1 MSNEDRLVEYLRR
14 VTAELQQTRT
24 RLQEVESG
32 EPEPIAVVGMSC
44 RYPGGVASPDDLWDL
59 VRDGRDAVT
68 PFPADRGWDLA
79 ALSDPDGR
87 GTSTAAAGGFLD
99 DVAGFDADF
108 FGISPRA
115 ALAMDPQQRILLE
128 SAWALF
134 EDAGVDPAGL
144 RGGRTGV
151 FVGASSSGYGS
162 GWSVAPEGLEGHL
175 LTGNAGSVISGRLA
189 YQFGLEGPAVTVDT
203 ACSSSLVALHL
214 AAQALRAGECSLALA
229 GGVMVLASPTL
240 FVEFS
245 RQRGLAADGRCKSF
259 AAAADGTGWAE
270 GVGLL
275 LLERLSDA
283 RRNGHDVLAVVRGS
297 AVNQDGASS
306 GLTAPNGP
314 SQQRVIRDALAGA
327 RLAPSDVD
335 AVEAHGTGT
344 RLGDPIEAQA
354 VLATYGRDRP
364 HPLWL
369 GSLKSN
375 IGHAQSAAGV
385 GGVIKMIQALRHG
398 VLPKTLHVD
407 EPTPHV
413 DWTAGNVRLLT
424 EPVPWPETGR
434 PRRAGVSSF
443 GMSGTNAHV
452 ILEQA
457 PAAEPAGLTA
467 LPVTPVLLSARTA
480 SALREQAEQL
490 STVDADL
497 PELAAAL
504 ATRGGLDHRAVV
516 VAGSQDALRAA
527 LREFDV
533 IQGEPGGKTA
543 FLFTGQGSQR
553 AGMGR
558 ELYGA
563 FPAYAAAFDAVCAH
577 LDPRVRE
584 LSGSAE
590 TELAQQAIFALEVAL
605 YRLLESW
612 GVRPDLLL
620 GHSVGEIAAAHVA
633 GVLSLEAAC
642 TLVAARGR
650 LMQALP
656 EGGAMLAVQASE
668 AEVLPLPE
676 GVSLAAVNGPDSVVL
691 SGVAEAVEAVAAK
704 FAKTKRLKTSHA
716 FHSALMEPMLAEF
729 RTVLSGLS
737 YATPAIPLVSTVE
750 EDAAWDADYWVRQVR
765 QPVRFHDGVERLR
778 AQGVTVFAEL
788 GPAAVLAPLTDGAV
802 PLLRADRPEAAT
814 LIRGL
819 STLHV
824 HGTAVDWPSFFGGA
838 RRLPLPHYP
847 FEHERFW
854 LASPVAPGDVTAAGL
869 THPDHPLLG
878 AALALADGDG
888 FLCTGLLSPR
898 SHPWLADHVVLG
910 STLVPGTA
918 FVELA
923 LRAAEQAGCDGI
935 GELTLEA
942 PLTLPDSGVEV
953 QIAVGAPGAT
963 RTLRIYSRPAGS
975 AFDEPWTRHATG
987 TLTSGNRLAT
997 SAVEWPPAGAE
1008 PVDVDDLYTRFG
1020 DRGFG
1025 YGPAFQGLRAAWR
1038 RGTDVFAEVHL
1049 PLDNAGKFALHP
1061 ALLDSALHAMALGV
1075 LPDTGAGR
1083 VPFSWTGV
1091 TVPARGRST
1100 LRVRLSAT
1108 GPETITLVASDEAG
1122 EPVVAVEALTVRPV
1136 AVPRQSLFALD
1147 WPQLPPGGTAEDIR
1161 PAFLTVD
1168 AGTDPAAVH
1177 AETARVLAE
1186 LQDWLAADPA
1196 PDERLVVV
1204 TRGGGD
1210 LVGAAVGG
1218 LVRAAQAE
1226 HPERFVLVDTDD
1238 VEGLTRFPAGEP
1250 QFAVREGRVF
1260 VPRLTRAAVPAA
1272 DFPSWETVLVTG
1284 GTGALGTA
1292 LARHLLD
1299 RGVGRVVVAG
1309 RRGPAAPGAAALT
1322 ELGAEVVACDFTD
1335 RDAVSALAGS
1345 LPGLSAVVHAAGVLD
1360 DGVLTS
1366 LTPERLEAVLR
1377 PKVDAAWL
1385 LHELVPDAHLVLFSS
1400 VAGVFG
1406 AAGQANYAAANAYL
1420 DALADHRRA
1429 AGLRCSSM
1437 AWGAWETGMADGRAG
1452 LSIEDGLALFDAA
1465 LSADQAVTLPV
1476 RLDLAALRGGPVPAL
1491 LRGLVRTPARRVRPV
1506 SSFGD
1511 RLAAAPAAERE
1522 TLLLDLVRTE
1532 AAAVLGHEPGARVDA
1547 TRAFSDLGFDSLTAV
1562 ELRNRLA
1569 EATGLRLSSTLV
1581 FDHPGADALAA
1592 YLGAELLG
1600 TSVSEVAATVVPAD
1614 EPIAIV
1620 GMSCRYPGGVA
1631 SPDDLW
1637 RLVAEGRDG
1646 IGFFPEDRGWNVEH
1660 STDPERSGTTY
1671 TREGGFLY
1679 DAAEF
1684 DAAFFGISPR
1694 EALAMDPQQRL
1705 LLETSW
1711 QAFEHA
1717 GIAPDSLRGSRTGV
1731 FAGLMYHDY
1740 GARLTTAP
1748 ADVEGFLGIGNS
1760 GSVLSGRIA
1769 YSFGLEGP
1777 AVTVDTACSSSLV
1790 ALHLASQA
1798 LRSGECSLAL
1808 AGGVTVMATPA
1819 TFVEFSRQRGLSTDG
1834 RCKSFAAAADG
1845 TGWGEGSGVLVLER
1859 LSDARRNGHR
1869 VLAVVRGS
1877 AVNSDG
1883 ASNGLTAPNGPSQ
1896 QRVIRAA
1903 LATAGLTPSD
1913 VDVVEAHGTGTR
1925 LGDPIEA
1932 QAVLA
1937 TYGQDRAEPLWLGSI
1952 KSNIGHTQA
1961 AAGVAGVIKMV
1972 QALRHGVLP
1981 KTLHVDE
1988 PTPHVE
1994 WTDGAVRLLTES
2006 VEWPASGRPRRAGV
2020 SSFGISGTN
2029 AHVVLEEAPD
2039 AVVASAGL
2047 PVVPWVLSAKSPAAL
2062 REQARRL
2069 IAAPEQPVEAVAR
2082 TLATGRAALDHRAAV
2097 VGADRAELLRG
2108 LEAVAAGSGAHVG
2121 QAESGKVAFLFT
2133 GQGSQR
2139 AGMGRELYETFPV
2152 YAAAFDA
2159 ACAYLDPRVKELSGA
2174 ADTDLA
2180 QQGIFA
2186 LEVALFRLVESWGV
2200 RPDVV
2205 VGHSVGEIAAAHV
2218 AGVLSLEDAATLV
2231 AARGRLM
2238 QALPEGGVMIAV
2250 QASEADIKLPGGV
2263 SLAAVNGPDSVVLSG
2278 EEAAVTEYAST
2289 FAKTKRLN
2297 TSHAFHSALMEPMLA
2312 EFAAAIDGLAM
2323 AEPVIPWVSTV
2334 EGDGSGYWVRQVRE
2348 CVRFADAVAATDAR
2362 TFVEI
2367 GPDAVLSAMVDGAVP
2382 VLRAG
2387 RAEVASA
2394 MSALARLYVSGVT
2407 PRWSAVFAESTPVDL
2422 PGYAFERSRYWL
2434 DAGPAAGDV
2443 TALGQ
2448 SAPGHP
2454 LLGAAVEL
2462 PDAGTVFT
2470 GSLSAR
2476 TVPWL
2481 AEHEVLGTPLLPG
2494 SAFAELALR
2503 AGAELGWPVVDEL
2516 TLGAPLV
2523 LRGEV
2528 ALRVAVGSDRT
2539 VTIHSRQSDEDVW
2552 TLHATGKV
2560 SAEAVEGEDLTEW
2573 PPAVAVPLD
2582 DLYDRAA
2589 EQGFGYGPA
2598 FQGLRAAWRDGE
2610 TVYAEV
2616 ALPSEYA
2623 PEDYGLHPAL
2633 LDAALHGLGLGGFVD
2648 GPHLPFSWTGV
2659 SLTAAGAAALRVRI
2673 QPAGPD
2679 AVTLT
2684 LADET
2689 GRAVAS
2695 VRSLALR
2702 PVAAAQVTHPLY
2714 RLDWVPADVTEPVPV
2729 VAVEWESCDL
2739 AEAVANAL
2747 ELVRNWLAD
2756 ERSATA
2762 RLVVVTRGAVATR
2775 PGEDI
2780 TDLAA
2785 AAARGL
2791 LRTAQLEHP
2800 GRFVLADLGPDD
2812 ELPALPGEPEA
2823 AVRNGRVL
2831 VPRLA
2836 RAEAAGDPV
2845 RIAGPRGTVLITG
2858 GTGAL
2863 GAAIARRLAEQ
2874 GTGRLVLTSRRG
2886 LDAPGAE
2893 DLVAELE
2900 AAGAKVTV
2908 VACDVADRAAVA
2920 DLVKTLP
2927 PTAVVHAAGVLDD
2940 GLLAT
2945 QDPARLAA
2953 VLAPKADAAR
2963 HLHELAPDAN
2973 LVLFSSVAG
2982 GFGSAGQA
2990 GYAAANAYLDALA
3003 THRAAHGL
3011 PGRSLA
3017 WGPWLDGGM
3026 AAELAATER
3035 RRIEG
3040 GGVGAVDA
3048 EAEARRFDGGGL
3060 RAVDTA
3066 AEGGGDTAA
3075 RVVAAEGGRAEGGGG
3090 TAARVVAAGG
3100 GRIEGGGGT
3109 AARVAAAERRRVER
3123 SGVRPVDTEAEGRR
3137 IERSGDTAAQVA
3149 AAERRRI
3156 ERSGMR
3162 SIDTETGLAMFDAAL
3177 SHAEPVLWPVLLD
3190 HAGLRARGEHLP
3202 PILRGLVRVPIR
3214 RAASAPRTEN
3224 LLEVVRAEAAA
3235 VLGHASAAAVDAGQA
3250 FSELGFDSLTAVE
3263 LRNRLDA
3270 VTGLRLAATVVFDYA
3285 TPAALAEHLEAE
3297 LTGERADSEA
3307 PVIAAVDEPIAIV
3320 GMSCRY
3326 PGGVTSPDD
3335 LWRLVAEGRDG
3346 IGEFP
3351 ADRGWELEY
3360 DPDPERTGTTYTR
3373 EGGFLYDAAEFD
3385 AAFFGISPREALAMD
3400 PQQRLLLE
3408 TSWEAFESAGIDPG
3422 SLRGSRTGVF
3432 AGQMYHDYGARLTTV
3447 PEGVEGFVGIGNSGS
3462 VLSGRVA
3469 YSFGLEGPAVTVD
3482 TACSSSLV
3490 TLHLA
3495 AQALRQ
3501 GECSLALAGGVTVM
3515 ATPATFVEFSRQRG
3529 LAPDGR
3535 CKPFAAAADGTGWSE
3550 GVGVLVLERLS
3561 DARRNGHH
3569 VLAVVRGSAV
3579 NSDGAS
3585 NGLTAPNGPSQQRV
3599 IRAALATAGLEPSDV
3614 DVVEAHGT
3622 GTRLGDPIEA
3632 QAVLATYGQGRE
3644 TPLWLGS
3651 IKSNLGHTQAAAGVA
3666 GVIKMV
3672 QALRHG
3678 VLPKTLHV
3686 DEPTPHV
3693 DWTTG
3698 AVRLLTE
3705 PVSLP
3710 EGVRRAA
3717 VSSFGISGTNAHV
3730 ILEAGPAPA
3739 ETAVPAH
3746 PCPPVVLTA
3755 KSPAALRAQA
3765 SRLRAHLAGH
3775 PLPAVAHALVT
3786 TRAQHAHRAVVV
3798 GDVEAGLAAL
3808 GRGEPGVV
3816 TGAVVPDGRT
3826 AFLFTGQG
3834 SQRPGMGRE
3843 LYEAFPVFAEA
3854 FDAVCAHLDPRLKT
3868 VLDTPELDRTEFAQQ
3883 AIFALEVALFRLLE
3897 AWGVRPDVVLGHSVG
3912 EIAAAHVAGV
3922 LSLEDAGTLVAARGR
3937 LMQELPEGG
3946 VMIAVQASEVDIRL
3960 PDGVSLAAV
3969 NGPDSVV
3976 LSGEE
3981 DAVTEYAATFAK
3993 TKRLNTSHA
4002 FHSGL
4007 MEPMLEEFREV
4018 VEGLTFADAVIP
4030 IVSTVEDGDPATAA
4044 HWVRQVREPVRFHD
4058 GLRAT
4063 GATDFLELGPDG
4075 VLSAM
4080 VGDGEAVPTL
4090 RAGRPEVE
4098 TLLTALA
4105 RRYVRGGAVDWAAGF
4120 GPGGGH
4126 VDLPSYAFQRERFWL
4141 AAAPTG
4147 DVTSAGL
4154 AATGHPLLAAVV
4166 PLADEDGVLGTARLS
4181 PRTHPWLADHTV
4193 GGTTLLPGTALLE
4206 LVLRTAAEAGCDV
4219 VTELTLEA
4227 PLVVPEQGVQVQVTV
4242 GAPEAGA
4249 RPVRVHA
4256 RRDAAEPWT
4265 RHAEGTVSEGARP
4278 AVALTE
4284 WPPAGAEPVAVDDVY
4299 PRFAEAGFGYGPAFQ
4314 GLRAA
4319 WTRGEELFAEVGLPD
4334 VPAGFLLH
4342 PALFDAALHTAALRG
4357 DGTAKLPFAW
4367 TGVHLTA
4374 TGATSLRVRLTPVP
4388 EGFALALADGTG
4400 APVGGVDVLALRPF
4414 SAEGLGVRD
4423 ALFRVD
4429 WVPAA
4434 VTEPPFT
4441 TCEVRGDDPDLV
4453 SALERSGAEV
4463 VSGKQGSN
4471 PGSRSRPEVVFLPV
4485 PRLEGAVPDVV
4496 RETVTSVLDTV
4507 REWVAG
4513 DGARL
4518 VIVTRGAVATRPG
4531 EDVPD
4536 LAAAAVWGLL
4546 RSAQAE
4552 HPDRFALL
4560 DLDDPGA
4567 VPVPTGE
4574 PQAAVRDGGLL
4585 VPRLARVRAGDGEVP
4600 ATGGTVLVTGGTG
4613 ALGAAVSRH
4622 LATRGAEHLVLV
4634 SRRGEAAPG
4643 APELAAEL
4651 RELGADVTLAACDL
4665 ADRDAVAALLAE
4677 HPVTA
4682 VVHAAG
4688 VLADGVVETLTPK
4701 QVETVL
4707 QAKADAAWHLH
4718 ELAGDVTEFV
4728 LFSSA
4733 AGTLGTPGQ
4742 ANYAAA
4748 NAFLDALAAHRRA
4761 AGLPAQSLAWG
4772 LWADGMGDGERRGGV
4787 TALSTKDGL
4796 ALFDAARADGGATL
4810 VPMRLDLTVRGEVPA
4825 LLKGLVRAPARTA
4838 APAQLRERLA
4848 AVPEAGRLDVLVG
4861 FVRAHVAAVLGHADP
4876 DAVPPRQAFRD
4887 LGFDSLTAVELRNRI
4902 GAETGLRLPPTLVFS
4917 YPDATAL
4924 ATHLEAELH
4933 VEPAE
4938 PDLAAVL
4945 AAIPVDRLRE
4955 AGLLDAVLRLA
4966 DPAAGLTRTAEPAEA
4981 SIDAMDVDDLVSL
4994 ALDLP

>member
-79 ALSDPDGR
+79 ALAGPDSER
-87 GTSTAAAGGFLD
+87 GTSYATAGGFLD
-99 DVAGFDADF
+99 DVAGFDAGF

-115 ALAMDPQQRILLE
+115 ALAMDPQQRLLLE

-134 EDAGVDPAGL
+134 EDAGVDPASL

-162 GWSVAPEGLEGHL
+162 GWNVAPEGLEGHL

-270 GVGLL
+270 GVGLVM
-275 LLERLSDA
+275 LERLSDA
-283 RRNGHDVLAVVRGS
+283 RRKGHEVLAVVRGS

-314 SQQRVIRDALAGA
+314 SQQRVIRDALAAA

-354 VLATYGRDRP
+354 VLATYGRDRA

-385 GGVIKMIQALRHG
+385 GGVIKVIQALRHG

-413 DWTAGNVRLLT
+413 DWAAGNVRLLT
-424 EPVPWPETGR
+424 EATPWPETGR

-457 PAAEPAGLTA
+457 PPVEPAALPA

-480 SALREQAEQL
+480 SALREQALRL
-490 STVDADL
+490 STVESGL

-504 ATRGGLDHRAVV
+504 ATRGGLEHRAVV
-516 VAGSQDALRAA
+516 VAEDRDALLTA

-533 IQGEPGGKTA
+533 IQGGPGGKTA
-543 FLFTGQGSQR
+543 FLFSGQGAQR

-558 ELYGA
+558 ALYET

-577 LDPRVRE
+577 LDPRLKDVLGTAE
-584 LSGSAE
+584 LDR
-590 TELAQQAIFALEVAL
+590 TEFAQQGIFALEVAL
-605 YRLLESW
+605 FRLLESW
-612 GVRPDLLL
+612 GVRPDFLL

-633 GVLSLEAAC
+633 GVLTLADAG

-656 EGGAMLAVQASE
+656 EGGAMIAVRASE
-668 AEVLPLPE
+668 DEVLPLPA
-676 GVSLAAVNGPDSVVL
+676 GVSLAAVNGPASVVL
-691 SGVAEAVEAVAAK
+691 SGAADAVAEVAAR
-704 FAKTKRLKTSHA
+704 FAKSKRLNTSHA
-716 FHSALMEPMLAEF
+716 FHSALMEPMLAGF
-729 RTVLSGLS
+729 RTVLNGLS
-737 YATPAIPLVSTVE
+737 YAPPVIPLVSTVA
-750 EDAAWDADYWVRQVR
+750 EDASWDADYWVRQVR
-765 QPVRFHDGVERLR
+765 EPVRFHDGVERLR
-778 AQGVTVFAEL
+778 AEGVTVFAEV
-788 GPAAVLAPLTDGAV
+788 GPAAVLTPLTDDVV
-802 PLLRADRPEAAT
+802 PLLRADRPEPAT

-819 STLHV
+819 GTLHV
-824 HGTAVDWPSFFGGA
+824 RGTVVDWPEFFGGT

-854 LASPVAPGDVTAAGL
+854 LTAPAATGDVTAAGL

-888 FLCTGLLSPR
+888 FLCTGVLSPR

-923 LRAAEQAGCDGI
+923 LRAAEQAGGDRI
-935 GELTLEA
+935 DELTLEA
-942 PLTLPDSGVEV
+942 PLTLPDDGVEI
-953 QIAVGAPGAT
+953 QIAVGAPGPS
-963 RTLRIYSRPAGS
+963 RTLRIHSRPAGS

-987 TLTSGNRLAT
+987 TLSTGTRPVADP
-997 SAVEWPPAGAE
+997 VEWPPAGAE
-1008 PVDVDDLYTRFG
+1008 VLAVDDLYARFD

-1038 RGTDVFAEVHL
+1038 RGNEIFAEVAL
-1049 PLDNAGKFALHP
+1049 PGADAGKFALHP

-1083 VPFSWTGV
+1083 VPFTWTGV
-1091 TVPARGRST
+1091 TVAARGRAA

-1108 GPETITLVASDEAG
+1108 GADTITLTATDEAG
-1122 EPVVAVEALTVRPV
+1122 QPVVAVEALTVRPV
-1136 AVPRQSLFALD
+1136 AVPRQSLFTVG
-1147 WPQLPPGGTAEDIR
+1147 WPQLPPGGTAEAIR
-1161 PAFLTVD
+1161 PTFLLVDGGTVHD
-1168 AGTDPAAVH
+1168 S
-1177 AETARVLAE
+1177 TARVLAG
-1186 LQDWLAADPA
+1186 LQEWLTSSHEPG
-1196 PDERLVVV
+1196 ERLVVV
-1204 TRGGGD
+1204 TRGAVPVDGD
-1210 LVGAAVGG
+1210 VTDLAGAAVGG
-1218 LVRAAQAE
+1218 LVRSAQAE
-1226 HPERFVLVDTDD
+1226 HPDRFLLVDTDD
-1238 VEGLTRFPAGEP
+1238 PGGLTRFPAGEP
-1250 QFAVREGRVF
+1250 QFAIRDGRVY
-1260 VPRLTRAAVPAA
+1260 VPRLTRTAAPAA
-1272 DFPSWETVLVTG
+1272 ETPDWDTVLITG
-1284 GTGALGTA
+1284 GTGALGSA

-1299 RGVGRVVVAG
+1299 QGAGRVVVAG
-1309 RRGPAAPGAAALT
+1309 RRGPDAPGAAALT
-1322 ELGAEVVACDFTD
+1322 ELGVEVAACDFTD
-1335 RDAVSALAGS
+1335 RDAVSALLAS
-1345 LPGLSAVVHAAGVLD
+1345 LPGLTAVVHAAGILD
-1360 DGVLTS
+1360 DGMLAS
-1366 LTPERLEAVLR
+1366 LTPERLAAVLR

-1406 AAGQANYAAANAYL
+1406 AAGQANYAAANSYL
-1420 DALADHRRA
+1420 DALAAHRRA
-1429 AGLRCSSM
+1429 LGLPGASL
-1437 AWGAWETGMADGRAG
+1437 AWGAWDTGMAAGRAG

-1465 LSADQAVTLPV
+1465 LAADQAVTLPV
-1476 RLDLAALRGGPVPAL
+1476 RLDLAAFRAGPVPAL
-1491 LRGLVRTPARRVRPV
+1491 LRSLVRTPSRRARPV
-1506 SSFGD
+1506 SSFGE
-1511 RLAAAPAAERE
+1511 RLAAVPAAERE

-1547 TRAFSDLGFDSLTAV
+1547 TRAFNDLGFDSLTAV

-1592 YLGAELLG
+1592 FLGAELLG
-1600 TSVSEVAATVVPAD
+1600 TSVSEVSSVVVRAD

-1620 GMSCRYPGGVA
+1620 GMSCRYPGGVT
-1631 SPDDLW
+1631 SPEDLW
-1637 RLVAEGRDG
+1637 RLVSEGRDG
-1646 IGFFPEDRGWNVEH
+1646 VGEFPLDRGWDVDY
-1660 STDPERSGTTY
+1660 DPDPSHAGTTY

-1705 LLETSW
+1705 LLESSW
-1711 QAFEHA
+1711 EAFESA
-1717 GIAPDSLRGSRTGV
+1717 GIAADSLRGSRTGV

-1769 YSFGLEGP
+1769 YTFGLEGP

-1790 ALHLASQA
+1790 ALHLAAQA

-1819 TFVEFSRQRGLSTDG
+1819 TFVEFSRQRGLAPDG

-1845 TGWGEGSGVLVLER
+1845 TGWGEGVGVLVLER

-1903 LATAGLTPSD
+1903 LATAGLAASE

-1937 TYGQDRAEPLWLGSI
+1937 TYGQERAEPLWLGSV
-1952 KSNIGHTQA
+1952 KSNLGHTQA

-1988 PTPHVE
+1988 PTPHVD
-1994 WTDGAVRLLTES
+1994 WTDGAVRLLTEA
-2006 VEWPASGRPRRAGV
+2006 VPWPAGERVRRAGV

-2029 AHVVLEEAPD
+2029 AHVLLEEAPD
-2039 AVVASAGL
+2039 APVVPAEWPA
-2047 PVVPWVLSAKSPAAL
+2047 VPWVLSAKSSAAL
-2062 REQARRL
+2062 RAQAQRL
-2069 IAAPEQPVEAVAR
+2069 LAAAPDQPVAAVAR
-2082 TLATGRAALDHRAAV
+2082 TLAVGRAALDHRAVV
-2097 VGADRAELLRG
+2097 VGADRDELLRG
-2108 LEAVAAGSGAHVG
+2108 LSAVAEGTAASGVHIG
-2121 QAESGKVAFLFT
+2121 QVADRRVAYLFT

-2139 AGMGRELYETFPV
+2139 AGMGRELYEAFPV
-2152 YAAAFDA
+2152 FASAFDEV
-2159 ACAYLDPRVKELSGA
+2159 CGYLDPRLGEFWGSA
-2174 ADTDLA
+2174 ETEFA

-2186 LEVALFRLVESWGV
+2186 VEVALFRLLESWGV
-2200 RPDVV
+2200 RPDFV
-2205 VGHSVGEIAAAHV
+2205 VGHSVGEVAAAHV
-2218 AGVLSLEDAATLV
+2218 AGVLSLEEACALV
-2231 AARGRLM
+2231 SARGRLM
-2238 QALPEGGVMIAV
+2238 GALPEGGVMIAV
-2250 QASEADIKLPGGV
+2250 QASEADVLPLPEGV
-2263 SLAAVNGPDSVVLSG
+2263 SLAAVNGPDSIVLSG
-2278 EEAAVTEYAST
+2278 SEAAVTAVAAK

-2297 TSHAFHSALMEPMLA
+2297 TSHAFHSALMEPMLP
-2312 EFAAAIDGLAM
+2312 EFAAAIDGLVCA
-2323 AEPVIPWVSTV
+2323 APVVPFVSTV
-2334 EGDGSGYWVRQVRE
+2334 DVSVELSAEYWVRQVRE
-2348 CVRFADAVAATDAR
+2348 PVRFADAVARLRAEGVTE
-2362 TFVEI
+2362 FVEI
-2367 GPDAVLSAMVDGAVP
+2367 GPDAVLAAMVDGCVP
-2382 VLRAG
+2382 LLRAG
-2387 RAEVASA
+2387 RAEVPAVLSA
-2394 MSALARLYVSGVT
+2394 VARLHVRGVS
-2407 PRWSAVFAESTPVDL
+2407 PRWPSVFGAATPVDL
-2422 PGYAFERSRYWL
+2422 PGYAFEHSRYWL

-2448 SAPGHP
+2448 SATGHP

-2470 GSLSAR
+2470 AALSAR
-2476 TVPWL
+2476 TAPWL
-2481 AEHEVLGTPLLPG
+2481 TEHEVLGTLLLPG
-2494 SAFAELALR
+2494 AAFAELALR
-2503 AGAELGWPVVDEL
+2503 AGAELGCPVVDEL

-2523 LRGEV
+2523 LHGDV
-2528 ALRVAVGSDRT
+2528 ALRVAVGALDTGRRT
-2539 VTIHSRQSDEDVW
+2539 LTVHSRQSDTW
-2552 TLHATGKV
+2552 TLHATGTV
-2560 SAEAVEGEDLTEW
+2560 SDGDAPVANLTEW
-2573 PPAVAVPLD
+2573 PPADAVPVPVD

-2589 EQGFGYGPA
+2589 SQGFGYGPA
-2598 FQGLRAAWRDGE
+2598 FQGLRAAWRQGE
-2610 TVYAEV
+2610 TVFAEV
-2616 ALPSEYA
+2616 ALPPDRVAEA
-2623 PEDYGLHPAL
+2623 AGYGVHPAL
-2633 LDAALHGLGLGGFVD
+2633 LDAALHGVGLGGFVD
-2648 GPHLPFSWTGV
+2648 GPHVPFAWTG
-2659 SLTAAGAAALRVRI
+2659 LTLAAAGAAELRVRI
-2673 QPAGPD
+2673 SPAGPD
-2679 AVTLT
+2679 AITLT
-2684 LADET
+2684 LADAT
-2689 GRAVAS
+2689 GRGVAA

-2702 PVAAAQVTHPLY
+2702 PVAAVASATPDALY
-2714 RLDWVPADVTEPVPV
+2714 RLDWVPAAETPLKPSLLDLDSLTVGADPAEPKRPNVALGALDAPNATLGALDAPNATLGALDATNATLGALDATNATLGRSVP
-2729 VAVEWESCDL
+2729 AVMAIEWAPCDL
-2739 AEAVANAL
+2739 TEAVTRAL
-2747 ELVRNWLAD
+2747 ELVRTWVSDDRFAH
-2756 ERSATA
+2756 S
-2762 RLVVVTRGAVATR
+2762 RLVVVTRGAVATE
-2775 PGEDI
+2775 PGEDV
-2780 TDLAA
+2780 TDLPA

-2791 LRTAQLEHP
+2791 LRTAQQEHP

-2812 ELPALPGEPEA
+2812 RLRELPDEPEA
-2823 AVRNGRVL
+2823 AVRDGRVL

-2836 RAEAAGDPV
+2836 RVTEPGVPTT
-2845 RIAGPRGTVLITG
+2845 IAGGTVLVTG
-2858 GTGAL
+2858 ATGAL
-2863 GAAIARRLAEQ
+2863 GTAVARRLAQ
-2874 GTGRLVLTSRRG
+2874 HGAGHLVLTSRRG
-2886 LDAPGAE
+2886 PAAPGAR

-2900 AAGAKVTV
+2900 ETGAQVTMA
-2908 VACDVADRAAVA
+2908 ACDVADREDLAALL
-2920 DLVKTLP
+2920 DRLP
-2927 PTAVVHAAGVLDD
+2927 PLTAVVHAAGVLDD
-2940 GLLAT
+2940 GLLTA

-2953 VLAPKADAAR
+2953 VLGPKAEAAR
-2963 HLHELAPDAN
+2963 HLHELVPDAH

-2982 GFGSAGQA
+2982 AFGSAGQA

-3003 THRAAHGL
+3003 AHRVANGL
-3011 PGRSLA
+3011 PAQSLA
-3017 WGPWLDGGM
+3017 WGPWSDGGM
-3026 AAELAATER
+3026 AAGLDR
-3035 RRIEG
+3035 RRIG
-3040 GGVGAVDA
+3040 
-3048 EAEARRFDGGGL
+3048 RGGL
-3060 RAVDTA
+3060 R
-3066 AEGGGDTAA
+3066 
-3075 RVVAAEGGRAEGGGG
+3075 
-3090 TAARVVAAGG
+3090 
-3100 GRIEGGGGT
+3100 
-3109 AARVAAAERRRVER
+3109 
-3123 SGVRPVDTEAEGRR
+3123 P
-3137 IERSGDTAAQVA
+3137 
-3149 AAERRRI
+3149 
-3156 ERSGMR
+3156 
-3162 SIDTETGLAMFDAAL
+3162 IDTETGLALFDAAL
-3177 SHAEPVLWPVLLD
+3177 AHADPVLWPVLLD
-3190 HAGLRARGEHLP
+3190 HAGLRAQGEHLP
-3202 PILRGLVRVPIR
+3202 PILRGLVRTPVK
-3214 RAASAPRTEN
+3214 RAARRTES
-3224 LLEVVRAEAAA
+3224 LLDVVRAESAA
-3235 VLGHASAAAVDAGQA
+3235 VLGHASAAAVEPGQA

-3285 TPAALAEHLEAE
+3285 TPEALAKHLEAE
-3297 LTGERADSEA
+3297 LSGERAA
-3307 PVIAAVDEPIAIV
+3307 TAVQLTAAVDEPIAIV

-3335 LWRLVAEGRDG
+3335 LWRLVMAGRDG

-3351 ADRGWELEY
+3351 ADRGWDVEY
-3360 DPDPERTGTTYTR
+3360 DPDPERSGTTYTR
-3373 EGGFLYDAAEFD
+3373 EGGFLYDATEFD

-3422 SLRGSRTGVF
+3422 TLRGSRTGVF

-3561 DARRNGHH
+3561 DAEKHGHR

-3599 IRAALATAGLEPSDV
+3599 IRRALATAGLGPSDV
-3614 DVVEAHGT
+3614 DAVEAHGT
-3622 GTRLGDPIEA
+3622 GTKLGDPIEA
-3632 QAVLATYGQGRE
+3632 QAVLATYGQDRD

-3693 DWTTG
+3693 DWTAG
-3698 AVRLLTE
+3698 DVRLLTE
-3705 PVSLP
+3705 PVP
-3710 EGVRRAA
+3710 WPAENRVRRAA

-3739 ETAVPAH
+3739 EAAVPAH

-3765 SRLRAHLAGH
+3765 TRLRAHLAAHPGR
-3775 PLPAVAHALVT
+3775 PLPAVARALVT
-3786 TRAQHAHRAVVV
+3786 TRPQHAHRAVVV
-3798 GDVEAGLAAL
+3798 GDVPAGLAAL
-3808 GRGEPGVV
+3808 GRGEPGAV
-3816 TGAVVPDGRT
+3816 TGVVVPDGLT

-3834 SQRPGMGRE
+3834 AQRPGMGRE
-3843 LYEAFPVFAEA
+3843 LYETFPVYAEA
-3854 FDAVCAHLDPRLKT
+3854 FDAVCAHLDPRLRD
-3868 VLDTPELDRTEFAQQ
+3868 VVFEGRPELDGTEFAQQ
-3883 AIFALEVALFRLLE
+3883 AIFALEVALFRLVE

-3922 LSLEDAGTLVAARGR
+3922 LSLEDAATLVAARGR
-3937 LMQELPEGG
+3937 LMQALPEGG
-3946 VMIAVQASEVDIRL
+3946 AMVAVQASEKDVQPL
-3960 PDGVSLAAV
+3960 PEGVSLAAV
-3969 NGPDSVV
+3969 NGPEAVV
-3976 LSGEE
+3976 LSGDA
-3981 DAVTEYAATFAK
+3981 DAVTAFAAGWAK
-3993 TKRLNTSHA
+3993 TKRLNTSHG
-4002 FHSGL
+4002 FHSSL
-4007 MEPMLEEFREV
+4007 MEPMLGELRAVTEK
-4018 VEGLTFADAVIP
+4018 LTFDEPWLP
-4030 IVSTVEDGDPATAA
+4030 IVSTVEDGDPATAD

-4058 GLRAT
+4058 GLEALRT
-4063 GATDFLELGPDG
+4063 QGVTDFLELGPDG
-4075 VLSAM
+4075 VLTAM
-4080 VGDGEAVPTL
+4080 VEDGEAVATL
-4090 RAGRPEVE
+4090 RADRPEAE

-4105 RRYVRGGAVDWAAGF
+4105 RLYVRGRAVDWAAGF

-4141 AAAPTG
+4141 AAAPAN
-4147 DVTSAGL
+4147 DVTAAGL

-4166 PLADEDGVLGTARLS
+4166 PLAGEDGVLGTARLS
-4181 PRTHPWLADHTV
+4181 PRTHPWLADHAV

-4227 PLVVPEQGVQVQVTV
+4227 PLVVPDQGVQVQVTV
-4242 GAPEAGA
+4242 GAPEAGG

-4256 RRDAAEPWT
+4256 RRDDTEPWT
-4265 RHAEGTVSEGARP
+4265 RHATGTVTEGGKP
-4278 AVALTE
+4278 VVGLTE
-4284 WPPAGAEPVAVDDVY
+4284 WPPAEAEAVPVDDVY
-4299 PRFAEAGFGYGPAFQ
+4299 PRFAGAGFGYGPAFQ

-4319 WTRGEELFAEVGLPD
+4319 WSRGEELFAEVGLSE
-4334 VPAGFLLH
+4334 VPGGFLLH

-4367 TGVHLTA
+4367 TGVHLAA

-4388 EGFALALADGTG
+4388 DGFSLALADGTG
-4400 APVGGVDVLALRPF
+4400 APVGVVDSLALRPF

-4429 WVPAA
+4429 WVPSPVTAPPLARCA
-4434 VTEPPFT
+4434 VLGEDT
-4441 TCEVRGDDPDLV
+4441 DLV
-4453 SALERSGAEV
+4453 AALKQAGAEV
-4463 VSGKQGSN
+4463 TGDA
-4471 PGSRSRPEVVFLPV
+4471 PDVVFLPV
-4485 PRLEGAVPDVV
+4485 PRVAGAVPAAV
-4496 RETVTSVLDTV
+4496 RETVTAVLAAV
-4507 REWVAG
+4507 RE
-4513 DGARL
+4513 RL
-4518 VIVTRGAVATRPG
+4518 AAEGPKLIVVTRGAVATRPG

-4552 HPDRFALL
+4552 HPGRFALL
-4560 DLDDPGA
+4560 DLDDPDA
-4567 VPVPTGE
+4567 APVPTEE
-4574 PQAAVRDGGLL
+4574 PQAAIRAGGLL
-4585 VPRLARVRAGDGEVP
+4585 VPRLARVRAGNGEAP
-4600 ATGGTVLVTGGTG
+4600 ATSGTVLVTGGTG
-4613 ALGAAVSRH
+4613 ALGAAVARH
-4622 LATRGAEHLVLV
+4622 LATRGAQHLLLV
-4634 SRRGEAAPG
+4634 SRRGETAPG

-4651 RELGADVTLAACDL
+4651 RELGAEVTLAACDL
-4665 ADRDAVAALLAE
+4665 ADRDAVAGLLAA

-4682 VVHAAG
+4682 VVHSAG
-4688 VLADGVVETLTPK
+4688 VLADGVVETLTP
-4701 QVETVL
+4701 QQIETVL
-4707 QAKADAAWHLH
+4707 RAKADAAWHLH
-4718 ELAGDVTEFV
+4718 ELAGDLTEFV

-4772 LWADGMGDGERRGGV
+4772 LWADGMGDAGRRGGV
-4787 TALSTKDGL
+4787 TALSTEDGL
-4796 ALFDAARADGGATL
+4796 ALFDVARADGAAAL
-4810 VPMRLDLTVRGEVPA
+4810 VPIRLDLTVAGEVPA
-4825 LLKGLVRAPARTA
+4825 LLRGLVRTPQRAA
-4838 APAQLRERLA
+4838 APAQLAQRLA
-4848 AVPEAGRLDVLVG
+4848 AVPEAERHALLVG
-4861 FVRAHVAAVLGHADP
+4861 FVRAQVAVVLGHADP
-4876 DAVPPRQAFRD
+4876 DAIPARQAFRD

-4902 GAETGLRLPPTLVFS
+4902 GAETGLRLPATLVFS
-4917 YPDATAL
+4917 YPDAATL

-4945 AAIPVDRLRE
+4945 AAIPVERLRA
-4955 AGLLDAVLRLA
+4955 AGLLDALLRLA
-4966 DPAAGLTRTAEPAEA
+4966 EPDAEPEPAAEA

>member
-87 GTSTAAAGGFLD
+87 GASHAAAGGFLD
-99 DVAGFDADF
+99 DVAGFDAGF

-115 ALAMDPQQRILLE
+115 ALAMDPQQRLLLE

-413 DWTAGNVRLLT
+413 DWAAGNVRLLT
-424 EPVPWPETGR
+424 EAQPWPETGR

-457 PAAEPAGLTA
+457 PAAEPAALTT

-480 SALREQAEQL
+480 SALREQAERL
-490 STVDADL
+490 STVDVEL
-497 PELAAAL
+497 PDLAAAL

-516 VAGSQDALRAA
+516 VAEDRDALVTALRA
-527 LREFDV
+527 FDV

-558 ELYGA
+558 ELYEV
-563 FPAYAAAFDAVCAH
+563 FPAYATAFDALCAH
-577 LDPRVRE
+577 LDPRVRD

-633 GVLSLEAAC
+633 GVLTLEDAC
-642 TLVAARGR
+642 ALVAARGR

-656 EGGAMLAVQASE
+656 SGGAMIAVQASE
-668 AEVLPLPE
+668 KDIELPE

-691 SGVAEAVEAVAAK
+691 SGAETAVVEYAAT

-729 RTVLSGLS
+729 RTVLDGLS
-737 YATPAIPLVSTVE
+737 YAAPTVPLVSTVE
-750 EDAAWDADYWVRQVR
+750 QDAAWDAGYWVRQVR

-824 HGTAVDWPSFFGGA
+824 RGTAVDWPAFFGGT

-854 LASPVAPGDVTAAGL
+854 LAAPAATGDVTAAGL

-935 GELTLEA
+935 GELTLET
-942 PLTLPDSGVEV
+942 PLTLPDGGVEI
-953 QIAVGAPGAT
+953 QITVSAT
-963 RTLRIYSRPAGS
+963 RALRIYSRPAGS
-975 AFDEPWTRHATG
+975 AFDEPWTRHASG
-987 TLTSGNRLAT
+987 TLTSGNRLP
-997 SAVEWPPAGAE
+997 AVPAEWPPADAE
-1008 PVDVDDLYTRFG
+1008 PVDVEDLYTRFG

-1038 RGTDVFAEVHL
+1038 RGGDVFAEVAL
-1049 PLDNAGKFALHP
+1049 SADAGKFALHP

-1091 TVPARGRST
+1091 TVSARGRSA

-1108 GPETITLVASDEAG
+1108 GPETITLVATDDAG

-1136 AVPRQSLFALD
+1136 AVPRQSLFAVD
-1147 WPQLPPGGTAEDIR
+1147 WPQLPPGGTAEDVR
-1161 PAFLTVD
+1161 PVFLTVD

-1177 AETARVLAE
+1177 AATARVLAE

-1204 TRGGGD
+1204 TRGAVIDDVTD
-1210 LVGAAVGG
+1210 LAGAAVGG

-1226 HPERFVLVDTDD
+1226 HPDRFLLVDTDD

-1250 QFAVREGRVF
+1250 QFAVRDGRVF
-1260 VPRLTRAAVPAA
+1260 VPRLTRAAAPAA
-1272 DFPSWETVLVTG
+1272 EFPAWDTVLITG

-1292 LARHLLD
+1292 LARHLLG
-1299 RGVGRVVVAG
+1299 RGAGRVVVAG
-1309 RRGPAAPGAAALT
+1309 RRGPDAPGAAALT

-1335 RDAVSALAGS
+1335 RDAVSALLAT
-1345 LPGLSAVVHAAGVLD
+1345 LPGLDAVVHAAGVLD

-1366 LTPERLEAVLR
+1366 LTPERFEAVLR

-1420 DALADHRRA
+1420 DALAEHRRS
-1429 AGLRCSSM
+1429 AGLPGTSM
-1437 AWGAWETGMADGRAG
+1437 AWGAWETGMADGRDG
-1452 LSIEDGLALFDAA
+1452 LSVEDGLALFDTALAA
-1465 LSADQAVTLPV
+1465 DRAVSLPV
-1476 RLDLAALRGGPVPAL
+1476 RLDLAAFRGGPVPAL
-1491 LRGLVRTPARRVRPV
+1491 LRGLVRTTARRTRLV

-1532 AAAVLGHEPGARVDA
+1532 AAAVLGHEPGTRVDA

-1592 YLGAELLG
+1592 HLGAELLG
-1600 TSVSEVAATVVPAD
+1600 TSVSEVAATVVRAD

-1620 GMSCRYPGGVA
+1620 GMSCRYPGGVG

-1646 IGFFPEDRGWNVEH
+1646 IGEFPADRGWTVEY
-1660 STDPERSGTTY
+1660 STDPERPGTTY

-1684 DAAFFGISPR
+1684 DAALFGISPR
-1694 EALAMDPQQRL
+1694 EAVAMDPQQRL

-1711 QAFEHA
+1711 EAFEHA
-1717 GIAPDSLRGSRTGV
+1717 GLAPDALRGSRTGV

-1748 ADVEGFLGIGNS
+1748 SDVEGFLGIGNS
-1760 GSVLSGRIA
+1760 GSVLSGRVA
-1769 YSFGLEGP
+1769 YTFGLEGP

-1790 ALHLASQA
+1790 ALHLAAQA

-1819 TFVEFSRQRGLSTDG
+1819 TFVEFSRQRGLAADG

-1845 TGWGEGSGVLVLER
+1845 TGWGEGAGVLVLER

-1903 LATAGLTPSD
+1903 LATAGLAPSD
-1913 VDVVEAHGTGTR
+1913 VDAVEAHGTGTR

-1937 TYGQDRAEPLWLGSI
+1937 TYGQDRSAPLWLGSI
-1952 KSNIGHTQA
+1952 KSNVGHTQA

-1972 QALRHGVLP
+1972 QALRHGMLP

-1994 WTDGAVRLLTES
+1994 WADGDVRLLTES
-2006 VEWPASGRPRRAGV
+2006 VPWPASGRVRRAGV

-2029 AHVVLEEAPD
+2029 AHVILEEYPNVALGASDAPN
-2039 AVVASAGL
+2039 ATLGASSAPNATLGRLGL
-2047 PVVPWVLSAKSPAAL
+2047 AVPWVLSAKSPSAL

-2069 IAAPEQPVEAVAR
+2069 LGAPEQPVAAVAR
-2082 TLATGRAALDHRAAV
+2082 TLATGRASLDHRAAV
-2097 VGADRAELLRG
+2097 VGADRAELVRG
-2108 LEAVAAGSGAHVG
+2108 LEAVAAGTPAPGVHIG
-2121 QAESGKVAFLFT
+2121 QAAGSKVAFLFT

-2174 ADTDLA
+2174 PDTDLA

-2186 LEVALFRLVESWGV
+2186 LEVALFRLLESWGI

-2218 AGVLSLEDAATLV
+2218 AGVLTLEDAATLV

-2250 QASEADIKLPGGV
+2250 QASEEDIELPAGV
-2263 SLAAVNGPDSVVLSG
+2263 SLAAVNGPDAVVLSG
-2278 EEAAVTEYAST
+2278 EEAAVTEYAAK
-2289 FAKTKRLN
+2289 FPKTKRLN

-2312 EFAAAIDGLAM
+2312 EFAAAIDGLTV

-2334 EGDGSGYWVRQVRE
+2334 EEGPDYWVRQVRE
-2348 CVRFADAVAATDAR
+2348 CVRFADAVAATNAQ

-2367 GPDAVLSAMVDGAVP
+2367 GPDAVLSAMVDGAIP
-2382 VLRAG
+2382 LLRKDRG
-2387 RAEVASA
+2387 EVRSV
-2394 MSALARLYVSGVT
+2394 MTALARLHVGGTS
-2407 PRWSAVFAESTPVDL
+2407 PRWSAVFPESTPAEL
-2422 PGYAFERSRYWL
+2422 PGYAFEHTRYWL

-2462 PDAGTVFT
+2462 PDGGTVFT

-2476 TVPWL
+2476 TTPWL

-2494 SAFAELALR
+2494 AAFAELALR
-2503 AGAELGWPVVDEL
+2503 AGAELGCPVVEEL

-2523 LRGEV
+2523 LHGEV
-2528 ALRVAVGSDRT
+2528 ALRVTVGPERG
-2539 VTIHSRQSDEDVW
+2539 VTIHSRPSDADTW

-2560 SAEAVEGEDLTEW
+2560 SAATPEAEDLTAW
-2573 PPAVAVPLD
+2573 PPSGALAVD

-2598 FQGLRAAWRDGE
+2598 FQGLRAAWRDGD

-2616 ALPSEYA
+2616 ALPAGYEA
-2623 PEDYGLHPAL
+2623 EDYGLHPAL

-2648 GPHLPFSWTGV
+2648 GPHLPFSWTGL

-2673 QPAGPD
+2673 RRAGPE
-2679 AVTLT
+2679 AVALA

-2702 PVAAAQVTHPLY
+2702 PVSAAQVTPAQSLY
-2714 RLDWVPADVTEPVPV
+2714 RLGWVPADAVAPTPV
-2729 VAVEWESCDL
+2729 VAAEWEPCEPG
-2739 AEAVANAL
+2739 EAVANAL

-2756 ERSATA
+2756 DRSASA

-2775 PGEDI
+2775 PGEDV

-2791 LRTAQLEHP
+2791 LRTAQQEHP
-2800 GRFVLADLGPDD
+2800 GRFALADLGPSDD
-2812 ELPALPGEPEA
+2812 LPALPDEPEA
-2823 AVRNGRVL
+2823 AVRDGRVL
-2831 VPRLA
+2831 VPRLVRAAVA
-2836 RAEAAGDPV
+2836 RDPAP
-2845 RIAGPRGTVLITG
+2845 IAGPDGTVLVTG

-2863 GAAIARRLAEQ
+2863 GAAVARRLAEQ
-2874 GTGRLVLTSRRG
+2874 GAGHLVLTSRRG
-2886 LDAPGAE
+2886 LDAPGAK
-2893 DLVAELE
+2893 DFVAELE
-2900 AAGAKVTV
+2900 AIGARVTV
-2908 VACDVADRAAVA
+2908 AACDVADRDALAE
-2920 DLVKTLP
+2920 LVRELP

-2940 GLLAT
+2940 GLLDA
-2945 QDPARLAA
+2945 QDAARLAA
-2953 VLAPKADAAR
+2953 VFGPKADAAR
-2963 HLHELAPDAN
+2963 HLHELVPEAH

-2982 GFGSAGQA
+2982 AFGSAGQA

-3003 THRAAHGL
+3003 AHRAAHGL

-3026 AAELAATER
+3026 AAELAA
-3035 RRIEG
+3035 
-3040 GGVGAVDA
+3040 
-3048 EAEARRFDGGGL
+3048 
-3060 RAVDTA
+3060 
-3066 AEGGGDTAA
+3066 
-3075 RVVAAEGGRAEGGGG
+3075 
-3090 TAARVVAAGG
+3090 
-3100 GRIEGGGGT
+3100 
-3109 AARVAAAERRRVER
+3109 
-3123 SGVRPVDTEAEGRR
+3123 
-3137 IERSGDTAAQVA
+3137 
-3149 AAERRRI
+3149 AERRRI
-3156 ERSGMR
+3156 ERSGLR
-3162 SIDTETGLAMFDAAL
+3162 PIDTETGLALFDAAFA
-3177 SHAEPVLWPVLLD
+3177 HAEAVLWPVLLD
-3190 HAGLRARGEHLP
+3190 HAGLRAQGEHLP
-3202 PILRGLVRVPIR
+3202 PILRGLVRVPVR
-3214 RAASAPRTEN
+3214 RAASAPRTDN
-3224 LLEVVRAEAAA
+3224 LLDVVRAEAAA
-3235 VLGHASAAAVDAGQA
+3235 VLGHASAGAVEPGQA
-3250 FSELGFDSLTAVE
+3250 FSDLGFDSLTAVE
-3263 LRNRLDA
+3263 LRNRLDT

-3297 LTGERADSEA
+3297 LTGERADTAA
-3307 PVIAAVDEPIAIV
+3307 PVVAAVDEPIAIV

-3326 PGGVTSPDD
+3326 PGGIGSPDD
-3335 LWRLVAEGRDG
+3335 LWRLVLDGRDG

-3351 ADRGWELEY
+3351 ADRGWDVEY

-3422 SLRGSRTGVF
+3422 ALRGSRTGVF
-3432 AGQMYHDYGARLTTV
+3432 AGQMYHDYGARLTNV

-3462 VLSGRVA
+3462 VLTGRVA
-3469 YSFGLEGPAVTVD
+3469 YTFGLEGPAVTVD

-3495 AQALRQ
+3495 AQALRS

-3561 DARRNGHH
+3561 DAQRNGHR

-3599 IRAALATAGLEPSDV
+3599 IRAALAAAGLGPSDV

-3632 QAVLATYGQGRE
+3632 QAVLATYGQDRE

-3693 DWTTG
+3693 DWTAG

-3705 PVSLP
+3705 PV
-3710 EGVRRAA
+3710 EGPVRYAA

-3730 ILEAGPAPA
+3730 ILEAAPAPA
-3739 ETAVPAH
+3739 EVAVPAH

-3755 KSPAALRAQA
+3755 KSQAALRAQA
-3765 SRLRAHLAGH
+3765 TRLRAHLAGR
-3775 PLPAVAHALVT
+3775 PLAAVAHALVT

-3798 GDVEAGLAAL
+3798 GDVGAGLAAL

-3816 TGAVVPDGRT
+3816 TGSVTPDGRT

-3843 LYEAFPVFAEA
+3843 LYEAFPVYAAA
-3854 FDAVCAHLDPRLKT
+3854 FDAVCAHLDPRLGDF
-3868 VLDTPELDRTEFAQQ
+3868 LGSPETEFAQQ

-3897 AWGVRPDVVLGHSVG
+3897 AWGVHPDVVVGHSVG

-3922 LSLEDAGTLVAARGR
+3922 LSLEDAATLVVARGR
-3937 LMQELPEGG
+3937 LMQALPEGG
-3946 VMIAVQASEVDIRL
+3946 VMIAVQASEEDIQL
-3960 PDGVSLAAV
+3960 PEGVSLAAV

-3981 DAVTEYAATFAK
+3981 AAVTEYAATFAK
-3993 TKRLNTSHA
+3993 SKRLNTSHA
-4002 FHSGL
+4002 FHSAL
-4007 MEPMLEEFREV
+4007 MEPMLDEFRAV
-4018 VEGLTFADAVIP
+4018 VEGLSFTDPVIP
-4030 IVSTVEDGDPATAA
+4030 MVSTVENGDPATAA

-4058 GLRAT
+4058 AVRAT

-4075 VLSAM
+4075 VLTAL
-4080 VGDGEAVPTL
+4080 VDDGEAVATM

-4141 AAAPTG
+4141 AAAPSG
-4147 DVTSAGL
+4147 DVASAGL

-4206 LVLRTAAEAGCDV
+4206 LVLRTAAETGCDV
-4219 VTELTLEA
+4219 VTDLTLEA
-4227 PLVVPEQGVQVQVTV
+4227 PLVLPEQGVQVQVTV

-4256 RRDAAEPWT
+4256 RRDATEPWT
-4265 RHAEGTVSEGARP
+4265 RHAEGTVTEGAKP
-4278 AVALTE
+4278 VVALTE

-4319 WTRGEELFAEVGLPD
+4319 WTRDDELFAEVGLSD

-4357 DGTAKLPFAW
+4357 DGTAQLPFAW
-4367 TGVHLTA
+4367 TGVHLAA

-4388 EGFALALADGTG
+4388 DGFALALADGTG
-4400 APVGGVDVLALRPF
+4400 APVGVVDALALRPF

-4429 WVPAA
+4429 WVPAGTPAAFTRCA
-4434 VTEPPFT
+4434 VL
-4441 TCEVRGDDPDLV
+4441 GDDPDLV
-4453 SALERSGAEV
+4453 TALEQAGAEV
-4463 VSGKQGSN
+4463 VAQDSA
-4471 PGSRSRPEVVFLPV
+4471 EVAFLPV
-4485 PRLEGAVPDVV
+4485 PRGAGAVPDVV
-4496 RETVTSVLDTV
+4496 RETVTGVLATV

-4513 DGARL
+4513 DGPRL
-4518 VIVTRGAVATRPG
+4518 VVVTRGAVATRDG

-4560 DLDDPGA
+4560 DLDGPA
-4567 VPVPTGE
+4567 VVPVPAEE
-4574 PQAAVRDGGLL
+4574 PQAAVRDGAVL
-4585 VPRLARVRAGDGEVP
+4585 VPRLARVRPTDAP
-4600 ATGGTVLVTGGTG
+4600 APAVSGTVLVTGGTG
-4613 ALGAAVSRH
+4613 ALGAAVARH
-4622 LATRGAEHLVLV
+4622 LATRGAAHLVLV

-4643 APELAAEL
+4643 APELAADL
-4651 RELGADVTLAACDL
+4651 RELGVDVTLAACDL
-4665 ADRDAVAALLAE
+4665 ADRDAVAVLLAE
-4677 HPVTA
+4677 HPVTV

-4718 ELAGDVTEFV
+4718 ELAGDGTEFV

-4761 AGLPAQSLAWG
+4761 AGRPAQSLAWG
-4772 LWADGMGDGERRGGV
+4772 LWAGGMGDGERRGGV
-4787 TALSTKDGL
+4787 TALSTEDGL
-4796 ALFDAARADGGATL
+4796 ALFDAARADGSATL

-4825 LLKGLVRAPARTA
+4825 LLRGLVRAPARTA

-4848 AVPEAGRLDVLVG
+4848 AVPEAGRLDVLIG
-4861 FVRAHVAAVLGHADP
+4861 FVRAQVAAVLGHADP
-4876 DAVPPRQAFRD
+4876 DAVPARQAFRD

-4924 ATHLEAELH
+4924 ATHLQAELH
-4933 VEPAE
+4933 VE

-4955 AGLLDAVLRLA
+4955 AGLLDALLRLA
-4966 DPAAGLTRTAEPAEA
+4966 GPDAWPAEPAEA

>member
-44 RYPGGVASPDDLWDL
+44 RYPGGVASPDDLWEL

-87 GTSTAAAGGFLD
+87 GGSHAAAGGFLD
-99 DVAGFDADF
+99 DVAGFDAGF

-115 ALAMDPQQRILLE
+115 ALAMDPQQRLLLE
-128 SAWALF
+128 SAWTLF
-134 EDAGVDPAGL
+134 EDAGIDPASL

-151 FVGASSSGYGS
+151 FVGASSSGYGT
-162 GWSVAPEGLEGHL
+162 GWATAPEGLEGHL

-189 YQFGLEGPAVTVDT
+189 YQFGLEGPAVTIDT

-275 LLERLSDA
+275 MLERLSDA
-283 RRNGHDVLAVVRGS
+283 RRNGHEVLAVVRGS

-354 VLATYGRDRP
+354 VLATYGRDRQQ
-364 HPLWL
+364 PLWL

-424 EPVPWPETGR
+424 ETTPWPETGR

-457 PAAEPAGLTA
+457 PAPEPAALNP

-480 SALREQAEQL
+480 EALREQAFQL

-497 PELAAAL
+497 LELGAAL
-504 ATRGGLDHRAVV
+504 ATRGGLEHRAVV
-516 VAGSQDALRAA
+516 VADSGDMLRTA

-543 FLFTGQGSQR
+543 FLFSGQGSQR

-558 ELYGA
+558 ELYET

-577 LDPRVRE
+577 LDPRVKE
-584 LSGSAE
+584 LSGSPD
-590 TELAQQAIFALEVAL
+590 TELAQQGIFALEVAL

-612 GVRPDLLL
+612 GVRPDFLL

-633 GVLSLEAAC
+633 GVLTLEDAC
-642 TLVAARGR
+642 ALVAARGR

-656 EGGAMLAVQASE
+656 EGGAMIAVQASE
-668 AEVLPLPE
+668 EDVLPLPE

-704 FAKTKRLKTSHA
+704 FAKTKRLNTSHA
-716 FHSALMEPMLAEF
+716 FHSALMYPMLAEF
-729 RTVLSGLS
+729 RAVLDGLS
-737 YATPAIPLVSTVE
+737 YATPAIPSVSTVE
-750 EDAAWDADYWVRQVR
+750 DDAAWDAGYWVRQVR
-765 QPVRFHDGVERLR
+765 EPVRFHDGVERLR

-802 PLLRADRPEAAT
+802 PLLRADRSEPAT

-819 STLHV
+819 ATLHV
-824 HGTAVDWPSFFGGA
+824 RGTAVDWPAFFGGT

-854 LASPVAPGDVTAAGL
+854 LAAPAAAGDVSAAGL
-869 THPDHPLLG
+869 TRPDHPLLG

-888 FLCTGLLSPR
+888 FLCTGVLSPR
-898 SHPWLADHVVLG
+898 SHPWLTDHVVLG

-923 LRAAEQAGCDGI
+923 LRAAEQAGCDRI
-935 GELTLEA
+935 DELTLEA
-942 PLTLPDSGVEV
+942 PLTLPDG
-953 QIAVGAPGAT
+953 GAEIQLSVDPA

-987 TLTSGNRLAT
+987 TLSTGTRPA
-997 SAVEWPPAGAE
+997 AGPAEWPPAGAE
-1008 PVDVDDLYTRFG
+1008 PVDVDDLYARFG
-1020 DRGFG
+1020 DRGFA

-1038 RGTDVFAEVHL
+1038 RGDDVFAEVTL
-1049 PLDNAGKFALHP
+1049 PGDDAGKFALHP

-1091 TVPARGRST
+1091 TVPARGRSA

-1108 GPETITLVASDEAG
+1108 GPDTITLTATDDAGQLVAT
-1122 EPVVAVEALTVRPV
+1122 VEALTVRPV
-1136 AVPRQSLFALD
+1136 AVPRQSLFAVD
-1147 WPQLPPGGTAEDIR
+1147 WPQLPPGGTAEDVR
-1161 PAFLTVD
+1161 PVFLTVD
-1168 AGTDPAAVH
+1168 GGTDPAAVH
-1177 AETARVLAE
+1177 AATTRVLAA
-1186 LQDWLAADPA
+1186 LQDWLAAPHE

-1204 TRGGGD
+1204 TRGAVPVEDDVTD
-1210 LVGAAVGG
+1210 LAGAAVWG
-1218 LVRAAQAE
+1218 LVRSAQAE
-1226 HPERFVLVDTDD
+1226 HPDQFVLVDAASSPA
-1238 VEGLTRFPAGEP
+1238 RFPAGEP
-1250 QFAVREGRVF
+1250 QFAVRDGRVF
-1260 VPRLTRAAVPAA
+1260 VPRLARATAPAA
-1272 DFPSWETVLVTG
+1272 AAPAWDTVLVTG
-1284 GTGALGTA
+1284 GTGALGSA
-1292 LARHLLD
+1292 LARHLRD
-1299 RGVGRVVVAG
+1299 RGAGRVVVAG
-1309 RRGPAAPGAAALT
+1309 RRGPAAPGAAALAD
-1322 ELGAEVVACDFTD
+1322 LGIEVVTCDFTD
-1335 RDAVSALAGS
+1335 RDAVAELLAS
-1345 LPGLSAVVHAAGVLD
+1345 LPGLDAVVHTAGVLD
-1360 DGVLTS
+1360 DGVLS
-1366 LTPERLEAVLR
+1366 ALTPERLAAVLR

-1385 LHELVPDAHLVLFSS
+1385 LHELAPDAHLVLFSS

-1406 AAGQANYAAANAYL
+1406 AAGQANYAAANSTL
-1420 DALADHRRA
+1420 DALAAHRRSL
-1429 AGLRCSSM
+1429 GLPATSL
-1437 AWGAWETGMADGRAG
+1437 AWGAWETGMATSGM
-1452 LSIEDGLALFDAA
+1452 SIEDGLALFDAA
-1465 LSADQAVTLPV
+1465 LAADRALTLPV
-1476 RLDLAALRGGPVPAL
+1476 QLDLAAFRSGPVPAL
-1491 LRGLVRTPARRVRPV
+1491 LRGLVRTPARRARPV
-1506 SSFGD
+1506 SSLGE
-1511 RLAAAPAAERE
+1511 RLAAVPAAERE
-1522 TLLLDLVRTE
+1522 ELLLELVRTE
-1532 AAAVLGHEPGARVDA
+1532 AAAVLGHQPGARVDA
-1547 TRAFSDLGFDSLTAV
+1547 TKAFSDLGFDSLTAV

-1569 EATGLRLSSTLV
+1569 EATGLRLPSTLV

-1600 TSVSEVAATVVPAD
+1600 TSVSEVSAAVVAAD

-1620 GMSCRYPGGVA
+1620 GMSCRYPGGIA
-1631 SPDDLW
+1631 SPEDLW
-1637 RLVAEGRDG
+1637 RLVADGRDG
-1646 IGFFPEDRGWNVEH
+1646 IGEFPTDRGWTVGY
-1660 STDPERSGTTY
+1660 DPDPAHAGTTY

-1684 DAAFFGISPR
+1684 DAALFGISPR

-1705 LLETSW
+1705 LLESSW
-1711 QAFEHA
+1711 EAFEHA

-1748 ADVEGFLGIGNS
+1748 SDVEGFLGIGNS

-1790 ALHLASQA
+1790 ALHLAAQA

-1819 TFVEFSRQRGLSTDG
+1819 TFVEFSRQRGLAADG

-1845 TGWGEGSGVLVLER
+1845 TGWGEGVGVLVLER

-1896 QRVIRAA
+1896 QRVIRSA
-1903 LATAGLTPSD
+1903 LANAGLSTSD
-1913 VDVVEAHGTGTR
+1913 VDAVEAHGTGTR

-1952 KSNIGHTQA
+1952 KSNLGHTQA

-1972 QALRHGVLP
+1972 QAMRHEQLP
-1981 KTLHVDE
+1981 RTLHVDE
-1988 PTPHVE
+1988 PTPHVD
-1994 WTDGAVRLLTES
+1994 WTSGDVRLLTS
-2006 VEWPASGRPRRAGV
+2006 AVPWPAGSRVRRAGV

-2029 AHVVLEEAPD
+2029 AHVILEEPERPN
-2039 AVVASAGL
+2039 VALERSGSA
-2047 PVVPWVLSAKSPAAL
+2047 VPWVLSARSESAL

-2069 IAAPEQPVEAVAR
+2069 LEAAPDEPIEAVAR

-2097 VGADRAELLRG
+2097 VGTDRDELLRG
-2108 LEAVAAGSGAHVG
+2108 LSAIASDSAALGVHIGQAAG
-2121 QAESGKVAFLFT
+2121 GKVAFLFT

-2139 AGMGRELYETFPV
+2139 AGMGRELYETFPA
-2152 YAAAFDA
+2152 YAAAFDEV
-2159 ACAYLDPRVKELSGA
+2159 CRYLDPRVKELSGSA
-2174 ADTDLA
+2174 ETEFA
-2180 QQGIFA
+2180 QQEIFA
-2186 LEVALFRLVESWGV
+2186 VEVALVRLLASWGL
-2200 RPDVV
+2200 RPGAVA
-2205 VGHSVGEIAAAHV
+2205 GHSVGEIAAAHA
-2218 AGVLSLEDAATLV
+2218 AGILTLEDAAALV
-2231 AARGRLM
+2231 KARGRLM
-2238 QALPEGGVMIAV
+2238 QALPSGGVMIAV
-2250 QASEADIKLPGGV
+2250 QASEEDVLPLPEGV
-2263 SLAAVNGPDSVVLSG
+2263 SIAAVNGPDSVVLSG
-2278 EEAAVTEYAST
+2278 VAEAVEAVAAK

-2297 TSHAFHSALMEPMLA
+2297 TSHAFHSALMDPMLGS
-2312 EFAAAIDGLAM
+2312 FAAALDGLAC
-2323 AEPVIPWVSTV
+2323 ASPAVPFVSTV
-2334 EGDGSGYWVRQVRE
+2334 DESRELSPEYWVRQVRE
-2348 CVRFADAVAATDAR
+2348 PVRFADAVTR
-2362 TFVEI
+2362 LREQGCTEFVEI
-2367 GPDAVLSAMVDGAVP
+2367 GPDAVLAALVDGAVP
-2382 VLRAG
+2382 LLRAG
-2387 RAEVASA
+2387 RPEVPAVLTA
-2394 MSALARLYVSGVT
+2394 VARLHVRGVS
-2407 PRWSAVFAESTPVDL
+2407 PRWADVFRPSAPVDL
-2422 PGYAFERSRYWL
+2422 PAYAFEHSRYWL

-2462 PDAGTVFT
+2462 PGAGTVFT
-2470 GSLSAR
+2470 AALSAR
-2476 TVPWL
+2476 TAPWL
-2481 AEHEVLGTPLLPG
+2481 AEHEVLGTVLLPG
-2494 SAFAELALR
+2494 AAFAELALR
-2503 AGAELGWPVVDEL
+2503 AGAELGCPVVEEL

-2523 LRGEV
+2523 LDGEA
-2528 ALRVAVGSDRT
+2528 ALRVTVGPLDGTVRP
-2539 VTIHSRQSDEDVW
+2539 VTIHSSYGDGW
-2552 TLHATGKV
+2552 TLHASGTVGSV
-2560 SAEAVEGEDLTEW
+2560 AAPAEDLTEW
-2573 PPAVAVPLD
+2573 PPAGAVAVPVE

-2598 FQGLRAAWRDGE
+2598 FQGLQAAWRQGAA
-2610 TVYAEV
+2610 VFAEV
-2616 ALPSEYA
+2616 ALPADHA
-2623 PEDYGLHPAL
+2623 PEAAGYGLHPAL
-2633 LDAALHGLGLGGFVD
+2633 LDAALHGVGLGGFVE
-2648 GPHLPFSWTGV
+2648 GPHLPFTWTGV
-2659 SLTAAGAAALRVRI
+2659 SLTTPGASSLRVRLT
-2673 QPAGPD
+2673 PAGPD
-2679 AVTLT
+2679 AVALT
-2684 LADET
+2684 LADAA

-2702 PVAAAQVTHPLY
+2702 PVSAAQVTPTHALY
-2714 RLDWVPADVTEPVPV
+2714 RLDWVPASETPLEATFRALADLTGQAPGSGSAGQERPNVALGALDAPNAALGAPDAPKAALGALSAPKATLGRSGPAV
-2729 VAVEWESCDL
+2729 VAVEWEPCEL
-2739 AEAVANAL
+2739 REAVARAL
-2747 ELVRNWLAD
+2747 RLVHAWLAED
-2756 ERSATA
+2756 TGS

-2775 PGEDI
+2775 PGEDV

-2791 LRTAQLEHP
+2791 LRTAQQEHP
-2800 GRFVLADLGPDD
+2800 GRFVLADLGPGD
-2812 ELPALPGEPEA
+2812 ELPALPDEPEA
-2823 AVRNGRVL
+2823 AVRGGRVL
-2831 VPRLA
+2831 VPRLG
-2836 RAEAAGDPV
+2836 RATDVGAPLTLD
-2845 RIAGPRGTVLITG
+2845 GTVLITG

-2863 GAAIARRLAEQ
+2863 GAAVARRLA
-2874 GTGRLVLTSRRG
+2874 TPDRHLVLTSRRG
-2886 LDAPGAE
+2886 LDAPGAQ
-2893 DLVAELE
+2893 DLVAELT
-2900 AAGAKVTV
+2900 GNGTRVTV
-2908 VACDVADRAAVA
+2908 AACDVGDRDAVA
-2920 DLVKTLP
+2920 ALLAEHSVTS
-2927 PTAVVHAAGVLDD
+2927 VVHAAGVLDD
-2940 GLLAT
+2940 GLLADQT
-2945 QDPARLAA
+2945 PQRLAA
-2953 VLAPKADAAR
+2953 VLGPKADAAR
-2963 HLHELAPDAN
+2963 CLHELLPDTP

-3003 THRAAHGL
+3003 AHRVAHGQ
-3011 PGRSLA
+3011 PARSLA

-3026 AAELAATER
+3026 AA
-3035 RRIEG
+3035 
-3040 GGVGAVDA
+3040 
-3048 EAEARRFDGGGL
+3048 GL
-3060 RAVDTA
+3060 
-3066 AEGGGDTAA
+3066 G
-3075 RVVAAEGGRAEGGGG
+3075 
-3090 TAARVVAAGG
+3090 
-3100 GRIEGGGGT
+3100 
-3109 AARVAAAERRRVER
+3109 
-3123 SGVRPVDTEAEGRR
+3123 
-3137 IERSGDTAAQVA
+3137 

-3156 ERSGMR
+3156 ER
-3162 SIDTETGLAMFDAAL
+3162 TGLRPTDTATGLDLFDAAL
-3177 SHAEPVLWPVLLD
+3177 AHAEPVLWPVLLD
-3190 HAGLRARGEHLP
+3190 HAGLRAQGEHLP
-3202 PILRGLVRVPIR
+3202 PILRGLVRAPIR
-3214 RAASAPRTEN
+3214 KARRTEN
-3224 LLEVVRAEAAA
+3224 LLDLVREESAA
-3235 VLGHASAAAVDAGQA
+3235 VLGHSSAAAVEPGQA
-3250 FSELGFDSLTAVE
+3250 FSDLGFDSLTAVE
-3263 LRNRLDA
+3263 LRNRLDT

-3285 TPAALAEHLEAE
+3285 TPAALAAHLEAE
-3297 LTGERADSEA
+3297 LSGDRAETA
-3307 PVIAAVDEPIAIV
+3307 VEIAKAVDEPIAIV

-3326 PGGVTSPDD
+3326 PGGITSPDD
-3335 LWRLVAEGRDG
+3335 LWRLVLDGRDG

-3351 ADRGWELEY
+3351 ADRGWDVGY
-3360 DPDPERTGTTYTR
+3360 DPDPGNTGTTYTR

-3422 SLRGSRTGVF
+3422 TLRGSRTGVF

-3561 DARRNGHH
+3561 DAQRNGHRI
-3569 VLAVVRGSAV
+3569 LAVVRGSAV

-3599 IRAALATAGLEPSDV
+3599 IRAALGAAGLTPSDV

-3622 GTRLGDPIEA
+3622 GTKLGDPIEA
-3632 QAVLATYGQGRE
+3632 QAVLATYGQDRE

-3693 DWTTG
+3693 DWTAG
-3698 AVRLLTE
+3698 DVRLLTE
-3705 PVSLP
+3705 PLAWP
-3710 EGVRRAA
+3710 DGGRARRAA

-3730 ILEAGPAPA
+3730 ILEAVPAPA
-3739 ETAVPAH
+3739 EAVATH

-3755 KSPAALRAQA
+3755 KSPSALRAQA
-3765 SRLRAHLAGH
+3765 ARLRAHLAAQPGES
-3775 PLPAVAHALVT
+3775 LPAVARALVT
-3786 TRAQHAHRAVVV
+3786 TRPQHAHRAVVV
-3798 GDVEAGLAAL
+3798 GDVPAGLAAL

-3816 TGAVVPDGRT
+3816 TGAVTPGRT

-3843 LYEAFPVFAEA
+3843 LYETFPVYAAA
-3854 FDAVCAHLDPRLKT
+3854 FDAVCAHLDPRLRE
-3868 VLDTPELDRTEFAQQ
+3868 VVFEGQSELDATEFAQQ
-3883 AIFALEVALFRLLE
+3883 AIFALEVALFRLLD

-3922 LSLEDAGTLVAARGR
+3922 LSLEDAAALVTARGR
-3937 LMQELPEGG
+3937 LMQALPEGG
-3946 VMIAVQASEVDIRL
+3946 AMVAVQASEVDVL
-3960 PDGVSLAAV
+3960 PLPEGVSLAAV

-3976 LSGEE
+3976 LSGDA
-3981 DAVTEYAATFAK
+3981 DAVTAFAAGFAK

-4002 FHSGL
+4002 FHSAL
-4007 MEPMLEEFREV
+4007 MEPMLDEFRAV
-4018 VEGLTFADAVIP
+4018 VEGLTFGDSAIE
-4030 IVSTVEDGDPATAA
+4030 IVSTVEDGDPGTAA

-4058 GLRAT
+4058 GLETLRAQ
-4063 GATDFLELGPDG
+4063 GVTDYLELGPDG
-4075 VLSAM
+4075 VLTAM
-4080 VGDGEAVPTL
+4080 VGDGEAVPAL
-4090 RAGRPEVE
+4090 RADRQEAE

-4105 RRYVRGGAVDWAAGF
+4105 RLYVRGRDVDWAAGF
-4120 GPGGGH
+4120 DGGGH

-4141 AAAPTG
+4141 AAPPATDG
-4147 DVTSAGL
+4147 TT
-4154 AATGHPLLAAVV
+4154 TGHPLLAALI
-4166 PLADEDGVLGTARLS
+4166 PLAGEDGVLGTARLS

-4227 PLVVPEQGVQVQVTV
+4227 PLVVPDQGVQLQVSV
-4242 GAPEAGA
+4242 GAPEAGE
-4249 RPVRVHA
+4249 RPVRIHA
-4256 RRDAAEPWT
+4256 RRDDTEPWT
-4265 RHAEGTVSEGARP
+4265 RHATGTVAAGAKP
-4278 AVALTE
+4278 VVALTE
-4284 WPPAGAEPVAVDDVY
+4284 WPPADAEPVAVDEVY

-4319 WTRGEELFAEVGLPD
+4319 WTRGEELFAEVWLPE
-4334 VPAGFLLH
+4334 VHSGFLLH
-4342 PALFDAALHTAALRG
+4342 PALFDAALHTAALQG

-4374 TGATSLRVRLTPVP
+4374 RGATSLRVRLTPVP
-4388 EGFALALADGTG
+4388 DGFALALADGTG
-4400 APVGGVDVLALRPF
+4400 APVGVVDALALRPF

-4429 WVPAA
+4429 WVPAE
-4434 VTEPPFT
+4434 VTEAPYT
-4441 TCEVRGDDPDLV
+4441 RCTVLGDDPDLV
-4453 SALERSGAEV
+4453 AALEAAGV
-4463 VSGKQGSN
+4463 VSGNSGSN
-4471 PGSRSRPEVVFLPV
+4471 PNYHSRELAEDRPAEVAFLPV
-4485 PRLEGAVPDVV
+4485 PRVPGPVPDAV
-4496 RETVTSVLDTV
+4496 RETVTGVLATV
-4507 REWVAG
+4507 QEWVAG
-4513 DGARL
+4513 DGPRL
-4518 VIVTRGAVATRPG
+4518 VVVTRGAVAARPG
-4531 EDVPD
+4531 EAVPD

-4560 DLDDPGA
+4560 DLDSSAA
-4567 VPVPTGE
+4567 VPVPTDE
-4574 PQAAVRDGGLL
+4574 PQAALRDGHLL
-4585 VPRLARVRAGDGEVP
+4585 VPRMARVRVGDREVP
-4600 ATGGTVLVTGGTG
+4600 KTSGTVLVTGGTG
-4613 ALGAAVSRH
+4613 ALGAAVARH
-4622 LATRGAEHLVLV
+4622 LAAQGAEHLVLV

-4651 RELGADVTLAACDL
+4651 RELGADVTLAAADL
-4665 ADRDAVAALLAE
+4665 ADRDAVAALLAR

-4688 VLADGVVETLTPK
+4688 VLADGVVETLTP
-4701 QVETVL
+4701 QQIESVL
-4707 QAKADAAWHLH
+4707 RAKADAAWHLH
-4718 ELAGDVTEFV
+4718 ELAADVEEFV

-4748 NAFLDALAAHRRA
+4748 NTFLDALAAHRRA
-4761 AGLPAQSLAWG
+4761 AGMPAQSLAWG
-4772 LWADGMGDGERRGGV
+4772 LWADGMGDGDRRGGV
-4787 TALSTKDGL
+4787 TALSTEDGL
-4796 ALFDAARADGGATL
+4796 ALFDAARADGSATL
-4810 VPMRLDLTVRGEVPA
+4810 VPMRLDLTAAGDVPA
-4825 LLKGLVRAPARTA
+4825 LLRGLVRAPSRAA

-4848 AVPEAGRLDVLVG
+4848 AVPEAERHALLVG
-4861 FVRAHVAAVLGHADP
+4861 FVRAQAAAVLGHADP
-4876 DAVPPRQAFRD
+4876 DAVPARLAFRD

-4902 GAETGLRLPPTLVFS
+4902 GAETGLRLPATLVFS
-4917 YPDATAL
+4917 YPDAAAL

-4945 AAIPVDRLRE
+4945 AAIPVERLRA
-4955 AGLLDAVLRLA
+4955 AGLLDALLRLA
-4966 DPAAGLTRTAEPAEA
+4966 EPEAAAPEEDP
-4981 SIDAMDVDDLVSL
+4981 IDAMDVDDLVSL